1 MEFQVTI
8 DQFEGPL
15 DLMLHLISEKKLD
28 IMDLDIS
35 VLTAQYLDYLNA
47 MEALHLEVV
56 SEYLSEL
63 ATLMEIKSKVL
74 LPHDEIEIDD
84 QYQEDPRAR
93 LVARLLEYQQYKEV
107 ASTMNELYYN
117 RSLKY
122 GKPLSECIDQ
132 WIEENDTTTLV
143 RGNVEDLVKAMNRV
157 LRRLSLSKPLEVKYA
172 AKELSTQERTLQIK
186 ARLSALPST
195 FSFDMLCDDCH
206 EVAQVIVTF
215 LSVLDM
221 ARLHELVFN
230 VDEHHQIWFKKGSAW
245 YE

>member
-8 DQFEGPL
+8 DRFEGPL
-15 DLMLHLISEKKLD
+15 DLMLHLIHEKKMD

-35 VLTAQYLDYLNA
+35 VLTAQYLDYLNQ
-47 MEALHLEVV
+47 MEALHLEIV
-56 SEYLSEL
+56 SEYLTEL

-74 LPHDEIEIDD
+74 LPNETIDIDD
-84 QYQEDPRAR
+84 EYQEDPRSR

-122 GKPLSECIDQ
+122 GKPMSDVVDEWLQQQDDEKIQ
-132 WIEENDTTTLV
+132 
-143 RGNVEDLVKAMNRV
+143 GNVDDLVKAMNRV
-157 LRRLSLSKPLEVKYA
+157 LRRLSLAKPLEIKYA
-172 AKELSTQERTLQIK
+172 TKELSTQERTLQIK
-186 ARLSALPST
+186 SRLSSLPST
-195 FSFDMLCDDCH
+195 FSFEMLCDDCQQ
-206 EVAQVIVTF
+206 VQQVIVTF

-230 VDEHHQIWFKKGSAW
+230 VDDQGTIWFKKGSGW
-245 YE
+245 YV

>member
-15 DLMLHLISEKKLD
+15 DLMLHLIAEKKMD

-56 SEYLSEL
+56 SEYLTEL

-74 LPHDEIEIDD
+74 LPHDEMEIEDT
-84 QYQEDPRAR
+84 YQEDPRAR

-107 ASTMNELYYN
+107 AQSMNELYYN

-122 GKPLSECIDQ
+122 GKPMSEVVDQ
-132 WIEENDTTTLV
+132 WLQEKDDTTV
-143 RGNVEDLVKAMNRV
+143 INGNVEDLVKAMNRV
-157 LRRLSLSKPLEVKYA
+157 LRRLSLVKPLEVKYA

-186 ARLSALPST
+186 ARLSSLPST

-230 VDEHHQIWFKKGSAW
+230 VDENHQIWFKKGSAW

>member
-8 DQFEGPL
+8 DRFEGPL
-15 DLMLHLISEKKLD
+15 DLMLHLIHEKKMD

-35 VLTAQYLDYLNA
+35 VLTAQYLDYLNQ
-47 MEALHLEVV
+47 MEALHLEIV
-56 SEYLSEL
+56 SEYLTEL

-74 LPHDEIEIDD
+74 LPNETIDIDD
-84 QYQEDPRAR
+84 EYQEDPRSR

-122 GKPLSECIDQ
+122 GKPMSDVVDEWLQQQDDEKIQ
-132 WIEENDTTTLV
+132 
-143 RGNVEDLVKAMNRV
+143 GNVDDLVKAMNRV
-157 LRRLSLSKPLEVKYA
+157 LRRLSLAKPLEIKYA
-172 AKELSTQERTLQIK
+172 TKELSTQERTLQIK
-186 ARLSALPST
+186 SRLSSLPST
-195 FSFDMLCDDCH
+195 FSFDMLCDDCQQ
-206 EVAQVIVTF
+206 VQQVIVTF

-230 VDEHHQIWFKKGSAW
+230 VDDQGTIWFKKGSGW
-245 YE
+245 YV